1 MTIDSRR
8 ILGGFAVFALVLLR
22 LVIGWHFFGEGAKK
36 LEYDRHD
43 GKFRLVFSA
52 DAEFLGKAKGPLAPL
67 YLAHTPSEHEW
78 RALLAAPREN
88 VRPTPQDAE
97 NQTKWVREYAQRRA
111 EAKKKGD
118 PAPVDFAPGSA
129 SHDWAT
135 KIADDWRASIEKFK
149 AVAGMTDA
157 QKQQA
162 EKALGTRLNELAEY
176 FAGEEES
183 ITEYRHELWRL
194 AKWRDSPEAGAVPF
208 YGQRIATKAGETASK
223 AASWRDQVRAF
234 DEQLHGDLSA
244 LLTPEQRSQ
253 PATVAAAEGAMADK
267 NQHNLDTVNVVTTAV
282 TIGVGACLIFG
293 FFTRLAAI
301 VGALFLLG
309 VIASQPFWISGAAPT
324 MNQCVELAALL
335 VLAGTGAGRW
345 AGMDGCL
352 AALFGRRRRVK
363 VIDS

>member
-1 MTIDSRR
+1 MTP
-8 ILGGFAVFALVLLR
+8 
-22 LVIGWHFFGEGAKK
+22 EQT
-36 LEYDRHD
+36 
-43 GKFRLVFSA
+43 
-52 DAEFLGKAKGPLAPL
+52 AEQA
-67 YLAHTPSEHEW
+67 
-78 RALLAAPREN
+78 
-88 VRPTPQDAE
+88 
-97 NQTKWVREYAQRRA
+97 KWVREYAQRRA
-111 EAKKKGD
+111 DAKTKGE
-118 PAPVDFAPGSA
+118 PAPVEFAPGSA

-135 KIADDWRASIEKFK
+135 KIADDWRAAVEKLK
-149 AVAGMTDA
+149 AIAGVTDA

-176 FAGEEES
+176 FAGEEEG

-194 AKWRDSPEAGAVPF
+194 ANWRDSPEAGAVPF
-208 YGQRIATKAGETASK
+208 VSQRITTKAGEIASK

-244 LLTPEQRSQ
+244 VLTPEQRTQ

-282 TIGVGACLIFG
+282 TIGVGVCLIFG

-301 VGALFLLG
+301 VGALFLFG
-309 VIASQPFWISGAAPT
+309 VIASQPFWISGTAPT

-352 AALFGRRRRVK
+352 AALFGRRRSVE